1 MKKKDCISILIPDG
15 QNLLA
20 IPVINCLATSNQYKI
35 YVLSSLEYTPM
46 RFSRFVNH
54 FSYSP
59 KTENDEDW
67 INTIDNIVENHGI
80 DFIMPVSEGSIR
92 KLILHKSKLKAT
104 KKLMLLPEL
113 DNFDTANDKALL
125 SQHLHTYDIP
135 HPKGCLVSNM
145 AELNKMET
153 LNFPLISKP
162 TIGYAG
168 GKHIHV
174 FKKMDALKTHFKNNN
189 FLGIH
194 IIQEYIEGY
203 DIDCSVLCKAGE
215 ILAYTIQKGIVNDAS
230 DFSPSN
236 AHVFIQEPKLFTVV
250 EKLIKTLNWSGIA
263 HIDLRFDLNS
273 QQFKVI
279 EINPRFW
286 LSLEASLHAG
296 INFPELSHKL
306 SIGQTM
312 TRPKFNACSYWS
324 LKGLKLKVKQEKNVL
339 FRWQFLKTHTGLK
352 FFIKDPVPIIY
363 RFFALRFGKIESVH
377 DFSN

>member
-15 QNLLA
+15 QGFLA
-20 IPVINCLATSNQYKI
+20 TPVINCLASSNQFKI
-35 YVLSSLEYTPM
+35 YLLSNLKYTPM
-46 RFSRFVNH
+46 RFSKFVNH

-67 INTIDNIVENHGI
+67 IHTIDKTVENHGI

-92 KLILHKSKLKAT
+92 KLILHKSKLKAA

-145 AELNKMET
+145 AELNKIET
-153 LNFPLISKP
+153 LNFPVISKP
-162 TIGYAG
+162 TIGYGG
-168 GKHIHV
+168 GKHIHL
-174 FKKMDALKTHFKNNN
+174 FKNMDTLKTHFKNSN

-215 ILAYTIQKGIVNDAS
+215 ILAYTIQKGIVSDAS

-236 AHVFIQEPKLFTVV
+236 AHVFIQEPKLFSVV
-250 EKLIKTLNWSGIA
+250 EKLMKTLNWSGIA
-263 HIDLRFDLNS
+263 HIDLRFDENA
-273 QQFKVI
+273 QEFKVI

-296 INFPELSHKL
+296 FNFPELSHKL
-306 SIGQTM
+306 SIGQTLI
-312 TRPKFNACSYWS
+312 TPKFNECSYWS
-324 LKGLKLKVKQEKNVL
+324 LRGLKLKQDKKVL
-339 FRWQFLKTHTGLK
+339 FRWKFLKKHTGLK
-352 FFIKDPVPIIY
+352 FFIKDPVPIFY
-363 RFFALRFGKIESVH
+363 RFFALRFGKVESVH

>member
-15 QNLLA
+15 QGFLA
-20 IPVINCLATSNQYKI
+20 VPVINCLASSNQFKI
-35 YVLSSLEYTPM
+35 YLLSNLKYTPM

-59 KTENDEDW
+59 KTKNDEDW

-80 DFIMPVSEGSIR
+80 DFIMPVSECSIR
-92 KLILHKSKLKAT
+92 KLILHKSKLKAA

-125 SQHLHTYDIP
+125 SLHLHKYDIP

-153 LNFPLISKP
+153 LNFPVISKP
-162 TIGYAG
+162 TIGYSG

-174 FKKMDALKTHFKNNN
+174 FKKMDALKTHFKNSN

-215 ILAYTIQKGIVNDAS
+215 ILAYTIQKGIVSDAS
-230 DFSPSN
+230 DFSPSY
-236 AHVFIQEPKLFTVV
+236 AHVFVQEPKLFSVV
-250 EKLIKTLNWSGIA
+250 EKLMKTLNWSGIA
-263 HIDLRFDLNS
+263 HIDLRFDENA

-296 INFPELSHKL
+296 FNFPELSHKL
-306 SIGQTM
+306 SIGQTLI
-312 TRPKFNACSYWS
+312 TPKFNECSYWS
-324 LKGLKLKVKQEKNVL
+324 LKGLKLKQEKKVL
-339 FRWQFLKTHTGLK
+339 FRWKFLKKHTGLK

-363 RFFALRFGKIESVH
+363 RFFALRFGKRESVH